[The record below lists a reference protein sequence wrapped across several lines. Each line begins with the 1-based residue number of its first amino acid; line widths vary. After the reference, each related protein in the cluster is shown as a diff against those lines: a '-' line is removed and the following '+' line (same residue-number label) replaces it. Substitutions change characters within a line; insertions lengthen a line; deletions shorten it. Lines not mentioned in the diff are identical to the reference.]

1 MRAAARLF
9 FVEALRALA
18 RNRLRTTLAAIAV
31 MIGIGAVVCVV
42 AIGRDGSRRA
52 EEQLQNLGD
61 NFVQIEAGSRAPN
74 GVRTGSH
81 GTTSLTLGDAEAIE
95 REVPLLKRVTP
106 NVDGSI
112 QVIYGRCNGRKNCCG
127 VSPDS
132 LEIKRAL

>member
-95 REVPLLKRVTP
+95 RERAIPAPETRAPTGESTGEHSHLVAEREVLQRELTLRSKR
-106 NVDGSI
+106 
-112 QVIYGRCNGRKNCCG
+112 
-127 VSPDS
+127 
-132 LEIKRAL
+132 